1 MSTTTTTNT
10 NPGVLPDENPA
21 FDQAYW
27 AAQPPEVQALQSLAS
42 PQAAA
47 LSLAT
52 KGFTIDVPIMIW
64 KWDPWKVMRLRVQY
78 GYTWVPSA
86 LQPPI
91 QEAPGVNEPGLQPYD
106 PNNPPAGS
114 IKVSLNLADYPPYNP
129 PAPTPQPTTTNYV
142 GSLDFG
148 NIYFALPGD
157 PTPDGVIVT
166 DSRGSFLKH
175 RQVVQTPFGPMING
189 WYELLST
196 PTPAPAAN

>member
-1 MSTTTTTNT
+1 MSTTTTTTT
-10 NPGVLPDENPA
+10 NPPTVLPDDNAA

-27 AAQPPEVQALQSLAS
+27 ASQPPEVQAIESMAS
-42 PQAAA
+42 PEATA
-47 LSLAT
+47 LSLAA
-52 KGFTIDVPIMIW
+52 KGFVIDVPIMIW
-64 KWDPWKVMRLRVQY
+64 KWDPWKVMRLRQQY

-91 QEAPGVNEPGLQPYD
+91 QEAPGINEPGLTPYD

-114 IKVSLNLADYPPYNP
+114 IKVSTNLADYPPFNP
-129 PAPTPQPTTTNYV
+129 PAPAPPSPQTTDYV

-148 NIYFALPGD
+148 NTYFALPGD

-166 DSRGSFLKH
+166 DVRGSFLKH

-189 WYELLST
+189 WYELLPST
-196 PTPAPAAN
+196 APATH